1 MNNDSYT
8 VLVTGVGA
16 VIGYGVLKSLRQSGY
31 TVKLIGMDIY
41 PDAVGQY
48 WCDHF
53 EPAIRTDAPEFISF
67 LLSIIWKHNVDLV
80 IPGIEQDV
88 TKMSIERRF
97 LKDSSARLVLNTPEL
112 VAMSN
117 DKWLT
122 HLKLVELGLPIIKSY
137 VEGTFDAIAVEVG
150 LPMLMKPR
158 RSYASKG
165 IHQINTR
172 DDFEYWKNKVGDKFM
187 VQQLIGSDEEEYTAA
202 AFGFGDG
209 TCSEKIIF
217 RRVLSGEGSTA
228 KATVVD
234 DPGISERIDAL
245 VRAFQPEGPTN
256 FQFRRHEGELYLLEI
271 NPRMSSST
279 SIRTAFGYNEA
290 RMCLEYYL
298 ENKRSVVGP
307 IRRGRALRFIE
318 DYIVYDRCDI

>member
-1 MNNDSYT
+1 MDNSRYT
-8 VLVTGVGA
+8 MLVTGVGA

-31 TVKLIGMDIY
+31 AVKLIGMDIY

-53 EPAIRTDAPEFISF
+53 EPAIRTDSPKYISF
-67 LLSIIWKHNVDLV
+67 LLSIIEKHNVDLV
-80 IPGIEQDV
+80 IPGIVQDV
-88 TKMSIERRF
+88 TKMSMERQ
-97 LKDSSARLVLNTPEL
+97 LLQESSARFVLNTPAL

-122 HLKLVELGLPIIKSY
+122 HLKLCGLGLPAIKSY
-137 VEGTFDAIAVEVG
+137 VDGTFESIASDIG

-165 IHQINTR
+165 IQQITTR
-172 DDFEYWKNKVGDKFM
+172 DDFEHWKNKMGDNFM
-187 VQQLIGSDEEEYTAA
+187 VQQLIGSNEEEYTAA

-234 DPGISERIDAL
+234 DPGISEQIDTL
-245 VRAFQPEGPTN
+245 VKFFQAEGPTN
-256 FQFRRHEGELYLLEI
+256 FQFRRHQGTMYLLEI

-298 ENKRSVVGP
+298 QNKRPVAGP
-307 IRRGRALRFIE
+307 IRGGRALRFIE
-318 DYIVYDRCDI
+318 DYIVYDRRDI